1 MKSGSESQPAY
12 TNIDEYIAGFPDNIQ
27 KKLQQIRATV
37 HQAAPEAKETISY
50 QMPAFTL
57 GGVLVYFA
65 AFKGHIGFFPTSSGV
80 AHFEKELTGYKT
92 SKGTI
97 QFPLDEPVPVELI
110 RNIVLFRVRENMARA
125 GAKKQK

>member
-80 AHFEKELTGYKT
+80 AHFKKELTGYKT

-97 QFPLDEPVPVELI
+97 QFPLAEPVPVELI
-110 RNIVLFRVRENMARA
+110 RNIVLFRVKENLARA